1 MTNRIFFKLLGA
13 FLLVIAVATL
23 TLDFSVRKA
32 WEESLYKEIR
42 TSLEQKATLFAQAVQ
57 QDRERRNLQAIADD
71 VSRAADARAT
81 IITADGLVLAD
92 TRANSAE
99 MENHATRPEFIAA
112 LHGSIGS
119 ATRTSH
125 TVGIPFL
132 YVAAPIQ
139 GGAVRLAYPL
149 SFIQQTT
156 RNIRRHLLWASL
168 AALLLATVI
177 SAVVARLVS
186 GRLQRI
192 VVFADRIAA
201 GDLSARIEESSG
213 DEIAHVASALD
224 RTARQLEGSFAAVE
238 TGRKQLEALLNSMQ
252 DAVLAVSHDRRIQ
265 WSNGP
270 MNAIARVSIGAPLVG
285 AVRDP
290 DYLAA
295 VEGALEQNEPRTARA
310 TALVP
315 GRTFGVTA
323 APLPGGG
330 AVAVL
335 HDHTNI
341 ERVEKTRRDFIANVS
356 HELRTPLTS
365 IQGFAETLLDLE
377 SSGNADAATKQD
389 FLEVIRKNAARMARL
404 TEDLLVLARVESGE
418 RAFSLRP
425 TSPAALLDDAVE
437 TFLAAAKAGGIE
449 IEIKNTATQMVQA
462 DKDAIHQVFTNLID
476 NAIKYAGSGARIEV
490 GAQDDEN
497 GVEFYVR
504 DYGPGIASEHLP
516 RLFERFYRVDKARS
530 RESGGTGLGLA
541 IAKHIVR
548 AHGGKIR
555 VDSQINHG
563 CTFAFVLP
571 QAAATSTSVAAVHG
585 H

>member
-13 FLLVIAVATL
+13 FVLVIAVATL
-23 TLDFSVRKA
+23 TLDFPVRKA
-32 WEESLYKEIR
+32 WEESLYNEIR
-42 TSLEQKATLFAQAVQ
+42 TALEQKAAMFAQAVQ
-57 QDRERRNLQAIADD
+57 QDRDRRSLQAIADD

-81 IITADGLVLAD
+81 IIATDGSVLAD
-92 TRANSAE
+92 TRANPAE

-112 LHGSIGS
+112 LGGSVGS
-119 ATRTSH
+119 STRTSH

-132 YVAAPIQ
+132 YVAAPIS

-149 SFIQQTT
+149 SSIQQMT
-156 RNIRRHLLWASL
+156 RRVRLYLLWASL
-168 AALLLATVI
+168 AGLILATII
-177 SAVVARLVS
+177 SAVVARLIS
-186 GRLQRI
+186 RRLQRI
-192 VVFADRIAA
+192 VSFADRIAA
-201 GDLSARIEESSG
+201 GDLSARIEESSA

-224 RTARQLEGSFAAVE
+224 RTARQLEQSFAAVE

-252 DAVLAVSHDRRIQ
+252 EAVLAISRDRRIQ

-270 MNAIARVSIGAPLVG
+270 MNAIARISIGSPLVG

-290 DYLAA
+290 DVLAA
-295 VEGALEQNEPRTARA
+295 IEGALATKEVRTARA
-310 TALVP
+310 AALVP
-315 GRTFGVTA
+315 GRTFSVTA

-335 HDHTNI
+335 HDMTSI

-377 SSGNADAATKQD
+377 ASDSADPATKRD
-389 FLEVIRKNAARMARL
+389 FLEVIIKNAARMGRL

-418 RAFSLRP
+418 RAFNLRP
-425 TSPAALLDDAVE
+425 TTPASLLDDAVE
-437 TFLAAAKAGGIE
+437 TFLETAKAGGIAIQLE
-449 IEIKNTATQMVQA
+449 NSATQMVQA

-476 NAIKYAGSGARIEV
+476 NAIKYAASGARIEV
-490 GAQDDEN
+490 GARDNEN

-548 AHGGKIR
+548 AHGGAVR
-555 VDSQINHG
+555 VSSELSRG
-563 CTFAFVLP
+563 STFSFVL
-571 QAAATSTSVAAVHG
+571 QTATVAAAK
-585 H
+585 

>member
-13 FLLVIAVATL
+13 FVLVIAVATL
-23 TLDFSVRKA
+23 TLDFPVRRA
-32 WEESLYKEIR
+32 WEESLYNEIR
-42 TSLEQKATLFAQAVQ
+42 TALEQKAAMFAQAVQ
-57 QDRERRNLQAIADD
+57 QDRDRRSLQAIADD
-71 VSRAADARAT
+71 VSHAADARAT
-81 IITADGLVLAD
+81 IIATDGGVLAD
-92 TRANSAE
+92 TGANPAE

-112 LHGSIGS
+112 LRGSVGS

-132 YVAAPIQ
+132 YVAAPIS

-149 SFIQQTT
+149 SSIRQMT
-156 RNIRRHLLWASL
+156 RRVTLYLIWASL
-168 AALLLATVI
+168 AALILATII
-177 SAVVARLVS
+177 SAVVARLIS
-186 GRLQRI
+186 RRLQRI
-192 VVFADRIAA
+192 VAFAERIAA
-201 GDLSARIEESSG
+201 GDLSARIEESSA

-224 RTARQLEGSFAAVE
+224 RTARQLEQSFAAVE

-252 DAVLAVSHDRRIQ
+252 EAVLAISRDRRIQ

-270 MNAIARVSIGAPLVG
+270 MNAIARISIGAPLVG

-290 DYLAA
+290 DVLAA
-295 VEGALEQNEPRTARA
+295 IEGALETKGVRTTRA
-310 TALVP
+310 AALVP
-315 GRTFGVTA
+315 GRTFSVTA

-335 HDHTNI
+335 HDMTSI

-377 SSGNADAATKQD
+377 ASDNADPATKRD

-418 RAFSLRP
+418 RAFNLRP
-425 TSPAALLDDAVE
+425 TSPATLLDDAVE
-437 TFLAAAKAGGIE
+437 TFFETAKAGGIAIQVE
-449 IEIKNTATQMVQA
+449 NSATPMVQA

-476 NAIKYAGSGARIEV
+476 NAIKYAASGARIEV
-490 GAQDDEN
+490 GARDDDA

-548 AHGGKIR
+548 AHDGVVR
-555 VDSQINHG
+555 VTSELNRG
-563 CTFAFVLP
+563 SRFSFVLP
-571 QAAATSTSVAAVHG
+571 RAAVPAVQ
-585 H
+585 

>member
-13 FLLVIAVATL
+13 FVLVIAVATL

-32 WEESLYKEIR
+32 WEESLYNEIR
-42 TSLEQKATLFAQAVQ
+42 IALEQKATLFAQAVQ
-57 QDRERRNLQAIADD
+57 QDRERRSLQAIADD

-81 IITADGLVLAD
+81 IIATDGRVFAD
-92 TRANSAE
+92 TRANPAE
-99 MENHATRPEFIAA
+99 MENHASRPEFIAA
-112 LHGSIGS
+112 LHGNIGS

-149 SFIQQTT
+149 FSIQQTT

-168 AALLLATVI
+168 AALFLATII
-177 SAVVARLVS
+177 SAAVARLIS
-186 GRLQRI
+186 GRLRRI
-192 VVFADRIAA
+192 VTFADRIAA
-201 GDLSARIEESSG
+201 GDLSARIEESSS

-224 RTARQLEGSFAAVE
+224 RTARQLERSFAAVE

-252 DAVLAVSHDRRIQ
+252 DAVLAISHDRRIQ

-270 MNAIARVSIGAPLVG
+270 MNAIAHVSIGAPLVG

-290 DYLAA
+290 EVLAA
-295 VEGALEQNEPRTARA
+295 VEGALEKNEPRTARA

-377 SSGNADAATKQD
+377 SSGNADAATKHD

-425 TSPAALLDDAVE
+425 IAAAALLDDVVE
-437 TFLAAAKAGGIE
+437 TFFATAKSGGIE
-449 IEIKNTATQMVQA
+449 IEIQNAATRMVQA
-462 DKDAIHQVFTNLID
+462 DQDAIHQVFTNLID

-490 GAQDDEN
+490 GAHDDEN

-548 AHGGKIR
+548 AHGGNVR
-555 VDSQINHG
+555 VASQLNHG
-563 CTFAFVLP
+563 CTFSFVLP
-571 QAAATSTSVAAVHG
+571 DKLPEHQPTYR
-585 H
+585 

>member
-1 MTNRIFFKLLGA
+1 MTNRIFFKLLTA
-13 FLLVIAVATL
+13 FVLVIAVAML
-23 TLDFSVRKA
+23 TVDFSVRKA
-32 WEESLYKEIR
+32 WEDSLYNEIL
-42 TSLEQKATLFAQAVQ
+42 TSLEQKAAMFARTVEH
-57 QDRERRNLQAIADD
+57 DRERRSLQAIADE
-71 VSRAADARAT
+71 VSEAANARAT
-81 IITADGLVLAD
+81 IITHEGLVAAD
-92 TRANSAE
+92 TRANAAE

-112 LHGSIGS
+112 LHGNIGN

-149 SFIQQTT
+149 SSIQQMT
-156 RNIRRHLLWASL
+156 RHVRLYLLWASL
-168 AALLLATVI
+168 AGLLLASII
-177 SAVVARLVS
+177 SALVARLVS
-186 GRLQRI
+186 RRLQRI
-192 VVFADRIAA
+192 VGFAERIAG
-201 GDLSARIEESSG
+201 GDLSARIEETSG
-213 DEIAHVASALD
+213 DELAHVASALD
-224 RTARQLEGSFAAVE
+224 RTARQLEQSFAAVE

-252 DAVLAVSHDRRIQ
+252 EAVLAISADRRVQ

-270 MNAIARVSIGAPLVG
+270 MNAIARISIGSPVVG

-290 DYLAA
+290 EMLAA
-295 VEGALEQNEPRTARA
+295 IEGVLQDKQVRTARA

-315 GRTFGVTA
+315 GRTFSITA
-323 APLPGGG
+323 APLPLGG

-335 HDHTNI
+335 HDMSSI

-365 IQGFAETLLDLE
+365 IQGFAETLLELE
-377 SSGNADAATKQD
+377 ASGNADPAAKQE
-389 FLEVIRKNAARMARL
+389 FLEVIRKNAARMTRL

-418 RAFSLRP
+418 RAFNLRP
-425 TSPAALLDDAVE
+425 TSPAALVDDAME
-437 TFLAAAKAGGIE
+437 TFFETAQSGGIE
-449 IEIKNTATQMVQA
+449 IRVENRSTQMVQA
-462 DKDAIHQVFTNLID
+462 DKDAVHQVFTNLID
-476 NAIKYAGSGARIEV
+476 NAIKYAGTGARIEV
-490 GAQDDEN
+490 GTRDEEN

-548 AHGGKIR
+548 AHGGTVR
-555 VDSQINHG
+555 VASELNRG
-563 CTFAFVLP
+563 STFSFVLP
-571 QAAATSTSVAAVHG
+571 AAAVAAVK
-585 H
+585 

>member
-1 MTNRIFFKLLGA
+1 MTNRIFFKLMGA
-13 FLLVIAVATL
+13 FILVIAVVTV
-23 TLDFSVRKA
+23 TIDFSVRKST
-32 WEESLYKEIR
+32 EGTLYDEIHAG
-42 TSLEQKATLFAQAVQ
+42 LEQKTELFAQAVQ
-57 QDRERRNLQAIADD
+57 HDRDRRGMQAIADD
-71 VSRAADARAT
+71 VARAAVARAT
-81 IITADGLVLAD
+81 VIAGDGTVLAD

-112 LHGSIGS
+112 LHGKIGS

-132 YVAAPIQ
+132 YVAAPMP

-149 SFIQQTT
+149 ASIQQAA
-156 RNIRRHLLWASL
+156 RRIRLHLLWASL
-168 AALLLATVI
+168 AALLLATILV
-177 SAVVARLVS
+177 AVLARLIS
-186 GRLQRI
+186 RRLQRI

-201 GDLSARIEESSG
+201 GDLSARIENSSG
-213 DEIAHVASALD
+213 DEFAHVASALD
-224 RTARQLEGSFAAVE
+224 ATARQLERSFAAVE
-238 TGRKQLEALLNSMQ
+238 TGRKEMEALLNSMQ
-252 DAVLAVSHDRRIQ
+252 DAVLAVSHDGRVQ

-270 MNAIARVSIGAPLVG
+270 MKAIAPVSIGSPLVG
-285 AVRDP
+285 AIRDP
-290 DYLAA
+290 EVLAA
-295 VEGALEQNEPRTARA
+295 VEGALEQNEIRTARA
-310 TALVP
+310 NALLP

-365 IQGFAETLLDLE
+365 IQGFAETLLELE
-377 SSGNADAATKQD
+377 SSGSADPATKLD

-418 RAFSLRP
+418 RAFTLRAIR
-425 TSPAALLDDAVE
+425 PAALLDDAVE
-437 TFLAAAKAGGIE
+437 NFFAVAKSAGIE
-449 IEIKNTATQMVQA
+449 LAVHNTATRDVHA

-476 NAIKYAGSGARIEV
+476 NAIKYAGAGARIEV
-490 GAQDDEN
+490 GARDDES

-504 DYGPGIASEHLP
+504 DSGPGIASEHLP

-548 AHGGKIR
+548 AHGGNIR
-555 VDSQINHG
+555 VDSRLNHG
-563 CTFAFVLP
+563 CTFSFTLP
-571 QAAATSTSVAAVHG
+571 EKAPAHHLAHR
-585 H
+585 

>member
-13 FLLVIAVATL
+13 FVLVIAVATL
-23 TLDFSVRKA
+23 TLDFPVRKA
-32 WEESLYKEIR
+32 WEESLYNEIR
-42 TSLEQKATLFAQAVQ
+42 TALEQKAAMFAQAVQ
-57 QDRERRNLQAIADD
+57 QDRDRRSLQAIADD

-81 IITADGLVLAD
+81 IIATDGSVLAD
-92 TRANSAE
+92 TRANPAE

-112 LHGSIGS
+112 LGGSVGS
-119 ATRTSH
+119 STRTSH

-132 YVAAPIQ
+132 YVAAPIS

-149 SFIQQTT
+149 SSIQQMT
-156 RNIRRHLLWASL
+156 RRVRLYLLWASL
-168 AALLLATVI
+168 AGLILATII
-177 SAVVARLVS
+177 SAVVARLIS
-186 GRLQRI
+186 RRLQRI
-192 VVFADRIAA
+192 VSFADRIAA
-201 GDLSARIEESSG
+201 GDLSARIEESSA

-224 RTARQLEGSFAAVE
+224 RTARQLEQSFAAVE

-252 DAVLAVSHDRRIQ
+252 EAVLAISRDRRIQ

-270 MNAIARVSIGAPLVG
+270 MNAIARISIGSPLVG
-285 AVRDP
+285 AIRDP
-290 DYLAA
+290 DVLAA
-295 VEGALEQNEPRTARA
+295 IEGALATKEVRTARA
-310 TALVP
+310 AALVP
-315 GRTFGVTA
+315 GRTFSVTA

-335 HDHTNI
+335 HDMTSI

-377 SSGNADAATKQD
+377 ASDSADPATKRD
-389 FLEVIRKNAARMARL
+389 FLEVIIKNAARMGRL

-418 RAFSLRP
+418 RAFNLRP
-425 TSPAALLDDAVE
+425 TTPASLLDDAVE
-437 TFLAAAKAGGIE
+437 TFLETAKAGGIAIQLE
-449 IEIKNTATQMVQA
+449 KSATQMVQA

-476 NAIKYAGSGARIEV
+476 NAIKYAASGARIEV
-490 GAQDDEN
+490 GARDNEN

-548 AHGGKIR
+548 AHGGAVR
-555 VDSQINHG
+555 VSSELSRG
-563 CTFAFVLP
+563 STFSFVL
-571 QAAATSTSVAAVHG
+571 QTATVAAAK
-585 H
+585 

>member
-1 MTNRIFFKLLGA
+1 
-13 FLLVIAVATL
+13 
-23 TLDFSVRKA
+23 
-32 WEESLYKEIR
+32 
-42 TSLEQKATLFAQAVQ
+42 
-57 QDRERRNLQAIADD
+57 
-71 VSRAADARAT
+71 
-81 IITADGLVLAD
+81 
-92 TRANSAE
+92 
-99 MENHATRPEFIAA
+99 
-112 LHGSIGS
+112 
-119 ATRTSH
+119 
-125 TVGIPFL
+125 
-132 YVAAPIQ
+132 
-139 GGAVRLAYPL
+139 
-149 SFIQQTT
+149 
-156 RNIRRHLLWASL
+156 
-168 AALLLATVI
+168 
-177 SAVVARLVS
+177 
-186 GRLQRI
+186 
-192 VVFADRIAA
+192 
-201 GDLSARIEESSG
+201 
-213 DEIAHVASALD
+213 
-224 RTARQLEGSFAAVE
+224 
-238 TGRKQLEALLNSMQ
+238 
-252 DAVLAVSHDRRIQ
+252 
-265 WSNGP
+265 
-270 MNAIARVSIGAPLVG
+270 VG

-290 DYLAA
+290 DFLAA
-295 VEGALEQNEPRTARA
+295 VEGALENNEPRTARA

-377 SSGNADAATKQD
+377 SSGIADAATKHD

-418 RAFSLRP
+418 RAFTLRA
-425 TSPAALLDDAVE
+425 TSPTALLDDAVE

-449 IEIKNTATQMVQA
+449 FEVKNTATRIVQA

-476 NAIKYAGSGARIEV
+476 NAIKYAGVGARIEV
-490 GAQDDEN
+490 GAQDDEG

-548 AHGGKIR
+548 AHSGNIR
-555 VDSQINHG
+555 VASEINHG

-571 QAAATSTSVAAVHG
+571 QAAAGASAGVAAVHG

>member
-23 TLDFSVRKA
+23 TLNFSVRKA
-32 WEESLYKEIR
+32 WEESLYNEIR
-42 TSLEQKATLFAQAVQ
+42 SSLEQKATLFAQAVQ
-57 QDRERRNLQAIADD
+57 QEGERRSPQAIADD
-71 VSRAADARAT
+71 FSRAADARAT
-81 IITADGLVLAD
+81 IITADGGVLAD
-92 TRANSAE
+92 TRANPAE

-112 LHGSIGS
+112 LHGSMGS

-149 SFIQQTT
+149 SSIQQTT
-156 RNIRRHLLWASL
+156 RTIRLHLLWASL
-168 AALLLATVI
+168 AALLLATII

-186 GRLQRI
+186 GRLARI
-192 VVFADRIAA
+192 VQFADRIAA

-213 DEIAHVASALD
+213 YEIAHVASALD
-224 RTARQLEGSFAAVE
+224 RTARQLERSFAAVE

-252 DAVLAVSHDRRIQ
+252 DAVLAISHDRRIQ
-265 WSNGP
+265 WSNPP

-290 DYLAA
+290 DFLAA
-295 VEGALEQNEPRTARA
+295 VEGALENNEPRTARA

-315 GRTFGVTA
+315 GRTYGVTA

-377 SSGNADAATKQD
+377 SSGNADAATKHD

-425 TSPAALLDDAVE
+425 TLPAALLDDAVE
-437 TFLAAAKAGGIE
+437 TFFAAAKAGGIE
-449 IEIKNTATQMVQA
+449 IEVENTATQMVQA

-476 NAIKYAGSGARIEV
+476 NAIKYAGTGARIEV
-490 GAQDDEN
+490 GAQDDES

-563 CTFAFVLP
+563 CSFAFVLP
-571 QAAATSTSVAAVHG
+571 KAAATSSNVAAVHG

>member
-32 WEESLYKEIR
+32 WEQSLYNEIR
-42 TSLEQKATLFAQAVQ
+42 TALEQKASLFAQAVQ
-57 QDRERRNLQAIADD
+57 QDRDRRSMQAIADD
-71 VSRAADARAT
+71 VSRAANARAT
-81 IITADGLVLAD
+81 IIATDGQVLAD
-92 TRANSAE
+92 TRANPAE

-112 LHGSIGS
+112 LRGNIGS
-119 ATRTSH
+119 TTRTSH

-132 YVAAPIQ
+132 YVAAPIP

-149 SFIQQTT
+149 SSIQQTT
-156 RNIRRHLLWASL
+156 RRIRLHLLWASL
-168 AALLLATVI
+168 AALLLATII
-177 SAVVARLVS
+177 SAVVARLIS
-186 GRLQRI
+186 KRLQRI

-201 GDLSARIEESSG
+201 GDLGARIEESSG

-224 RTARQLEGSFAAVE
+224 ATARQLERSFAAVE
-238 TGRKQLEALLNSMQ
+238 TSRKQLEALLNSMQ
-252 DAVLAVSHDRRIQ
+252 DAVLAISHDRRVQ

-270 MNAIARVSIGAPLVG
+270 MNAIARVSMGAPLVG

-290 DYLAA
+290 EVLAA
-295 VEGALEQNEPRTARA
+295 VEGALEKNEIRTARA
-310 TALVP
+310 TALVS

-335 HDHTNI
+335 HDHTDI

-377 SSGNADAATKQD
+377 SSGNADAATKHD

-418 RAFSLRP
+418 RGFSLRP
-425 TSPAALLDDAVE
+425 TSPSKLLNDAVE
-437 TFLAAAKAGGIE
+437 TFDATAKSAGIE
-449 IEIKNTATQMVQA
+449 LEVHNTATRDVQA
-462 DKDAIHQVFTNLID
+462 DTDAIHQVFTNLID
-476 NAIKYAGSGARIEV
+476 NAIKYAGTGARIEI
-490 GAQDDEN
+490 GARDEEN

-504 DYGPGIASEHLP
+504 DYGPGIASEHLS

-548 AHGGKIR
+548 AHGGAIR
-555 VDSQINHG
+555 VDSQLNHG
-563 CTFAFVLP
+563 CTFTFVLP
-571 QAAATSTSVAAVHG
+571 DKLPVQPLAHR
-585 H
+585 

>member
-1 MTNRIFFKLLGA
+1 MTNRIFFKLLTA
-13 FLLVIAVATL
+13 FVLVIAVAML
-23 TLDFSVRKA
+23 TVDFSVRKA
-32 WEESLYKEIR
+32 WEDSLYNEIL
-42 TSLEQKATLFAQAVQ
+42 TSLEQKAAMFARTVEH
-57 QDRERRNLQAIADD
+57 DRERRSLQAIADE
-71 VSRAADARAT
+71 VSEAANARAT
-81 IITADGLVLAD
+81 IITHEGLVAAD
-92 TRANSAE
+92 TRANAAE

-112 LHGSIGS
+112 LHGNIGN

-149 SFIQQTT
+149 SSIQQMT
-156 RNIRRHLLWASL
+156 RHVRLYLLWASL
-168 AALLLATVI
+168 AGLLLASII
-177 SAVVARLVS
+177 SALVARLVS
-186 GRLQRI
+186 RRLQRI
-192 VVFADRIAA
+192 VGFAERIAG
-201 GDLSARIEESSG
+201 GDLSARIEETSG
-213 DEIAHVASALD
+213 DELAHVASALD
-224 RTARQLEGSFAAVE
+224 RTARQLEQSFAAVE

-252 DAVLAVSHDRRIQ
+252 EAVLAISADRRVQ

-270 MNAIARVSIGAPLVG
+270 MSAIARISIGSPVVG

-290 DYLAA
+290 EMLAA
-295 VEGALEQNEPRTARA
+295 IEGVLQDKQVRTARA

-315 GRTFGVTA
+315 GRTFSITA
-323 APLPGGG
+323 APLPLGG

-335 HDHTNI
+335 HDMSSI

-365 IQGFAETLLDLE
+365 IQGFAETLLELE
-377 SSGNADAATKQD
+377 ASGNADPAAKQE
-389 FLEVIRKNAARMARL
+389 FLEVIRKNAARMTRL

-418 RAFSLRP
+418 RAFNLRP
-425 TSPAALLDDAVE
+425 TSPAALVDDAME
-437 TFLAAAKAGGIE
+437 TFFETAQSGGIE
-449 IEIKNTATQMVQA
+449 IKVENRSTQMVQA
-462 DKDAIHQVFTNLID
+462 DKDAVHQVFTNLID
-476 NAIKYAGSGARIEV
+476 NAIKYAGTGARIEV
-490 GAQDDEN
+490 GTRDEEN

-548 AHGGKIR
+548 AHGGTVR
-555 VDSQINHG
+555 VASELNRG
-563 CTFAFVLP
+563 STFSFVLP
-571 QAAATSTSVAAVHG
+571 AAAVAAVK
-585 H
+585 